1 MLVDVSIAVRANDP
15 GAVPCLLQ
23 KLSEF
28 GGKPSVDHN
37 DTRMEMLSHAK
48 ALVRA
53 LQTPRETMIEQN
65 WAQPGCHT
73 AITTCYNAGV
83 FGVLGDQPMKVDDI
97 ASKLGKPRELL
108 ARLMRHIAAM
118 GFITETSSDE
128 YKATN
133 FSKALTIPI
142 IGDGYPALGGGAHQ
156 SCSKFSQ
163 YLEKNSYE
171 LTTDITNGP
180 YQYAFGTELDMFRY
194 LDTHPP
200 LGQQFNNHMGGYRQ
214 GRPSWMDS
222 NFYPVQEQLIHG
234 MDTSKDAILL
244 VDIGGGYGHDIQ
256 EFRNKYPQVPGRLVL
271 QDRPSVIEGIE
282 QLDPIIERMEYDFYL
297 EQPLKAARAYYMH
310 SVLHD
315 WPDDV
320 CRRILKQV
328 AGAMKPGYSKL
339 LINENV
345 IPDTGADWQA
355 TALDMMMITLFSS
368 KERTYTQ
375 WSQLLESPEIG
386 LKIVRVYS
394 VKHSQESLI
403 ECELA

>member
-1 MLVDVSIAVRANDP
+1 MISKSSGRMS
-15 GAVPCLLQ
+15 C
-23 KLSEF
+23 
-28 GGKPSVDHN
+28 KP
-37 DTRMEMLSHAK
+37 K
-48 ALVRA
+48 
-53 LQTPRETMIEQN
+53 
-65 WAQPGCHT
+65 
-73 AITTCYNAGV
+73 
-83 FGVLGDQPMKVDDI
+83 
-97 ASKLGKPRELL
+97 
-108 ARLMRHIAAM
+108 
-118 GFITETSSDE
+118 SD
-128 YKATN
+128 
-133 FSKALTIPI
+133 S
-142 IGDGYPALGGGAHQ
+142 PA
-156 SCSKFSQ
+156 
-163 YLEKNSYE
+163 
-171 LTTDITNGP
+171 D
-180 YQYAFGTELDMFRY
+180 
-194 LDTHPP
+194 
-200 LGQQFNNHMGGYRQ
+200 
-214 GRPSWMDS
+214 
-222 NFYPVQEQLIHG
+222 
-234 MDTSKDAILL
+234 DTS
-244 VDIGGGYGHDIQ
+244 
-256 EFRNKYPQVPGRLVL
+256 RNKYPQVPGRLVL

-315 WPDDV
+315 WPDEV
-320 CRRILKQV
+320 CRSILKQV

>member
-1 MLVDVSIAVRANDP
+1 MLVDLGIAVRANDP
-15 GAVPCLLQ
+15 SAVPCLLE

-37 DTRMEMLSHAK
+37 DTRMAMLSQAK

-83 FGVLGDQPMKVDDI
+83 FGVLGDKPMKVDDI
-97 ASKLGKPRELL
+97 ANKLGKPRELL
-108 ARLMRHIAAM
+108 AM
-118 GFITETSSDE
+118 GYITETDSDE
-128 YKATN
+128 YMATN

-156 SCSKFSQ
+156 SCSKFSE
-163 YLEKNSYE
+163 YLQKNDYQ
-171 LTTDITNGP
+171 LTSDITNGP
-180 YQYAFGTELDMFRY
+180 YQYAFNTELDMFRY

-222 NFYPVQEQLIHG
+222 NFYPVQEQLIDG
-234 MDTSKDAILL
+234 MANSKDAVLL
-244 VDIGGGYGHDIQ
+244 VDIGGGYGQDIQ
-256 EFRNKYPQVPGRLVL
+256 EFRSKYPQVPGRLVL
-271 QDRPSVIEGIE
+271 QDRPSVIDGIE
-282 QLDPIIERMEYDFYL
+282 RLDPSIERMQYDFHT
-297 EQPLKAARAYYMH
+297 EQPLKAAKAYYMH

-320 CRRILKQV
+320 CKSILKQV
-328 AGAMKPGYSKL
+328 AGAMKRGYSKL

-345 IPDTGADWQA
+345 IPDKGADWQA

-368 KERTYTQ
+368 KERTYSQ
-375 WSQLLESPEIG
+375 WSQLLESPELG
-386 LKIVRVYS
+386 LKIVRVWT

-403 ECELA
+403 ECELV